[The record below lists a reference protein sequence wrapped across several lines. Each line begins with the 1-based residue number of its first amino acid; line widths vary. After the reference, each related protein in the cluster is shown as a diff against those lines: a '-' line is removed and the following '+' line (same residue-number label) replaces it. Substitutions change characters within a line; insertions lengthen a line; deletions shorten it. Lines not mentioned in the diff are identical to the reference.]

1 MTQVHQMWK
10 PKEPGT
16 HGPLGLEYD
25 TISSSGRMTTSGNF
39 AQDSCDP
46 KSQRPITLTEK
57 VEEKDTVPA
66 GTASQAPLPWCPG
79 CACLSPESA
88 LCP

>member
-46 KSQRPITLTEK
+46 WVGKTPGERSGNPLQYPFLENSMDRGAWWVTVHGVTKSQAR
-57 VEEKDTVPA
+57 
-66 GTASQAPLPWCPG
+66 
-79 CACLSPESA
+79 LSG
-88 LCP
+88 